1 MAVTRLADV
10 VIPEVFTNYVN
21 VLTAERSAFRA
32 SGVLVDF
39 PLLNDLLSG
48 GADTFQVPHFQD
60 LANTEANVSGD
71 NPSTTSSPEKISTGK
86 EIAKRHNRNQSWSSM
101 DLVAQLAGAD
111 PMEAIASRVADYWV
125 RQEQRMLISALQGV
139 FANNEETPGN
149 GGNDGDMV
157 NNIALGGAGSPTAAN
172 LFSAEAFID
181 AQQTLGDAAQDLSAV
196 AMHSVVFSRAKKNN
210 LIDFIP
216 DSQGAVDIPV
226 FLGLRVIVD
235 DGLPAVAVSGNVEYS
250 TYLFGAGAVLRGDS
264 SPRVPTEVDRAP
276 AAGNGGGQEILYSR
290 VEWVHHPR
298 GFQWLGAVE
307 TAQSPTNAELQ
318 NADNWL
324 RVFPERKQVKIA
336 ELRTNG

>member
-1 MAVTRLADV
+1 MAVTRLTDV

-39 PLLNDLLSG
+39 PLLSDLLSG

-71 NPSTTSSPEKISTGK
+71 DPGTTSSPEKISTGK

-101 DLVAQLAGAD
+101 DLAAQLAGAD

-157 NNIALGGAGSPTAAN
+157 NDIALGGAGTPTAAN

-181 AQQTLGDAAQDLSAV
+181 TQQTLGDAAQDLSAV
-196 AMHSVVFSRAKKNN
+196 AMHSVVFARAKKNN

-216 DSQGAVDIPV
+216 DARGEVDIPT
-226 FLGLRVIVD
+226 FLGLRVVVD
-235 DGLPAVAVSGNVEYS
+235 DGLPRVNVSGNDEFS
-250 TYLFGAGAVLRGDS
+250 SYLFGAGSIARGVGT
-264 SPRVPTEVDRAP
+264 PRVPTEVERAP
-276 AAGNGGGQEILYSR
+276 LAGDGGGQEFLVSR
-290 VEWVHHPR
+290 VEWAHHPR
-298 GFQWLGAVE
+298 GFAWLAANQAGE
-307 TAQSPTNAELQ
+307 SPTNTELQ
-318 NADNWL
+318 DAANWD
-324 RVFPERKQVKIA
+324 RRFNERKQIKLA